1 MRRATLLPAAAL
13 AAAALA
19 SAPPAFGGG
28 DKVAFPDGFE
38 KGALYTTVDRAD
50 NKQYR
55 ELFTQ
60 PSTIDAIKAGKPA
73 PSGAVVTLVQ
83 YRAQLDTQ
91 GNPLRDAN
99 GRFVKGELIG
109 YAVMEKRAGWGAEG
123 AQAAPSLAAALRL
136 AQLRLGPARRV
147 FVIGGAQLYRD
158 ALPLA
163 DVLELTEVQ
172 ADVDGDTHFP
182 FWDRSAFDEVNRA
195 AQPADHGVAF
205 DFVTYRRKQ
214 PT

>member
-1 MRRATLLPAAAL
+1 MSDRPFELVIVAAVARGGVIGRDGALPWHLAADMQHFREVTRDGPVVMGRRTWDSLPA
-13 AAAALA
+13 
-19 SAPPAFGGG
+19 
-28 DKVAFPDGFE
+28 
-38 KGALYTTVDRAD
+38 R
-50 NKQYR
+50 YR
-55 ELFTQ
+55 PL
-60 PSTIDAIKAGKPA
+60 PGRSNI
-73 PSGAVVTLVQ
+73 VVT
-83 YRAQLDTQ
+83 R
-91 GNPLRDAN
+91 
-99 GRFVKGELIG
+99 
-109 YAVMEKRAGWGAEG
+109 RAGWGAEG